1 QVMAQEEPTK
11 IVCGDP
17 YVDKENIIRR
27 FVQQKAEPQE
37 GMEKFKENFI
47 KEFDQTIISSEEKEV
62 RFLLRFVV
70 EKDGSFTDIK
80 IVGEDEYG
88 VENEAIRVLKTMP
101 KWKPALYEGEIVR
114 SAFTVIINFELDDIE
129 QAEYILYGHII
140 DLRATPKE
148 GMQQFRKDFLRKFK
162 VSEGIPPNVK
172 QVSITMLFTVEKDGE
187 LTNIRVVE
195 DKYGLGQEAIRVLKT
210 MPKWLPARYMRE
222 PIKKRFQW

>member
-1 QVMAQEEPTK
+1 VMAQEEPEK
-11 IVCGDP
+11 IVVSCGEP
-17 YVDKENIIRR
+17 YYQDEPVDKENIIRH

-37 GMEKFKENFI
+37 GMEKFKGDFT

-70 EKDGSFTDIK
+70 EKDGSFTDVK

-114 SAFTVIINFELDDIE
+114 SVFTVVINFELGNTKQVGNQIFIHG
-129 QAEYILYGHII
+129 EY
-140 DLRATPKE
+140 RAAPKE

-162 VSEGIPPNVK
+162 VPEGIPK
-172 QVSITMLFTVEKDGE
+172 ML
-187 LTNIRVVE
+187 N
-195 DKYGLGQEAIRVLKT
+195 KYQLQCCL
-210 MPKWLPARYMRE
+210 L
-222 PIKKRFQW
+222 